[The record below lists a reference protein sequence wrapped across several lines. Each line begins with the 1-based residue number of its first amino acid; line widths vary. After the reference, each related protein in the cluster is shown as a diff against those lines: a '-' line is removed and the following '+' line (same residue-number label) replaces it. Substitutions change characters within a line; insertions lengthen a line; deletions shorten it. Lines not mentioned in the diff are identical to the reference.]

1 MIKLMIVDDES
12 SIRRGLK
19 HYIDWNAW
27 GISLEAEASDG
38 EEAFRRALEVR
49 PDILISDIRMPEK
62 DGLELC
68 SLLRDALPGLLFIYL
83 LIDCIQHNPHGHFLL
98 LINNQSEVIPFFF
111 YHPSNYPSDGDDHI
125 PCSNGIMHLLH
136 CANPSTS

>member
-68 SLLRDALPGLLFIYL
+68 SLLRDVSCLQGMTGRIIFMQPCKMVCMIICLSLPAQIKLSPVCLSARRRSWRSRTGK
-83 LIDCIQHNPHGHFLL
+83 PR
-98 LINNQSEVIPFFF
+98 S
-111 YHPSNYPSDGDDHI
+111 
-125 PCSNGIMHLLH
+125 
-136 CANPSTS
+136 

>member
-38 EEAFRRALEVR
+38 EEAFRTALEVR

-68 SLLRDALPGLLFIYL
+68 SCLEMRCPACVLSCLQGMTGRIIFMQPCKMVCMIICLSLPAQIKLSPVCLSARRRSWRSRTGK
-83 LIDCIQHNPHGHFLL
+83 PR
-98 LINNQSEVIPFFF
+98 S
-111 YHPSNYPSDGDDHI
+111 
-125 PCSNGIMHLLH
+125 
-136 CANPSTS
+136 

>member
-68 SLLRDALPGLLFIYL
+68 SLLRDALPGLRIIL
-83 LIDCIQHNPHGHFLL
+83 LTGKMVCMIICLSLPAQIKLSPVCLSARRRSWRSRTGKPR
-98 LINNQSEVIPFFF
+98 S
-111 YHPSNYPSDGDDHI
+111 
-125 PCSNGIMHLLH
+125 
-136 CANPSTS
+136 

>member
-1 MIKLMIVDDES
+1 MTGMP
-12 SIRRGLK
+12 G
-19 HYIDWNAW
+19 

-68 SLLRDALPGLLFIYL
+68 SLLRDGAARPAY
-83 LIDCIQHNPHGHFLL
+83 
-98 LINNQSEVIPFFF
+98 
-111 YHPSNYPSDGDDHI
+111 YP
-125 PCSNGIMHLLH
+125 
-136 CANPSTS
+136 AYRV